1 MPRKANLTCDTS
13 EKPFAR
19 ALSNLM
25 QETGTTQPK
34 LAEYVG
40 CTRQAISL
48 YTTGQSTPD
57 IYTLQKIAKFFD
69 VSYEYLLGETDCKKR
84 ENVSFSRNLGLNEA
98 AIDSLKTMKDK
109 ILTTTTLNFLLTD
122 TKLLRVLTQYIVSS
136 SIDEEIKRSDFKYV
150 PRNVVC
156 SGSVDKYMFALLIE
170 ELPLARVRCK
180 KKLLEDS
187 SQLKVRMLE
196 FLSQAANL
204 NACAEFN
211 NGRRCEENNYL
222 FDEYGNQEYHYI
234 TEDMSNLLRQ
244 WYKETDWEEEYEDA
258 LKSEEEYE
266 KMLDCKYNVIEEL
279 LQYVNNKRIE
289 GVDNG
294 DSPKEG

>member
-69 VSYEYLLGETDCKKR
+69 VSYEYLLGETEAKR
-84 ENVSFSRNLGLNEA
+84 TEYIQIKSVLSSLSEEAIYTLIRLCADDMRGPILNRCLECRRLMNILLVWIFRYAKDREKRTNDKLWFLFDFIKTTGLKHNKLEVEVRGVEALSLREQELFKSYLCTILHTKDIRADNMLGNKDFGDSAHFLSSIFNELVDEATRPTLYYDRYKDINDTHIMKERVSSMKRMEEREERERRRLNE
-98 AIDSLKTMKDK
+98 LVEKE
-109 ILTTTTLNFLLTD
+109 L
-122 TKLLRVLTQYIVSS
+122 
-136 SIDEEIKRSDFKYV
+136 EKR
-150 PRNVVC
+150 
-156 SGSVDKYMFALLIE
+156 G
-170 ELPLARVRCK
+170 
-180 KKLLEDS
+180 
-187 SQLKVRMLE
+187 
-196 FLSQAANL
+196 
-204 NACAEFN
+204 
-211 NGRRCEENNYL
+211 
-222 FDEYGNQEYHYI
+222 I
-234 TEDMSNLLRQ
+234 T
-244 WYKETDWEEEYEDA
+244 
-258 LKSEEEYE
+258 
-266 KMLDCKYNVIEEL
+266 
-279 LQYVNNKRIE
+279 
-289 GVDNG
+289 NG